1 MSQISSTLR
10 RRFADPQVPRCRMRP
25 GCCCPTPG
33 PLALAEDR
41 SLNYLGVSAGSPGM
55 APPRWAWGGARGGA
69 EI

>member
-1 MSQISSTLR
+1 MQDE
-10 RRFADPQVPRCRMRP
+10 AGVAGGPVP

-33 PLALAEDR
+33 QLALAEDR